1 MDNHFADER
10 RRADLELTVLEGLL
24 YLASNKGESQ
34 LPSMWEFITSEIIGA
49 VYEHLT
55 GEEFEEEY
63 RKFRGPGDDHWFD
76 VVNRHLKV
84 LDSQNRFS
92 KSLADALKYWLK
104 LEWDYDHGESSW
116 EGNIRHWF
124 LFGFRQGCNSTFAL
138 TVPEAKQFEAELQKL
153 DPDTRKH
160 LESIA
165 EIMKKYMKRDLD
177 HIKEHFQW

>member
-63 RKFRGPGDDHWFD
+63 RKFRG
-76 VVNRHLKV
+76 
-84 LDSQNRFS
+84 SM
-92 KSLADALKYWLK
+92 
-104 LEWDYDHGESSW
+104 SSI
-116 EGNIRHWF
+116 GI
-124 LFGFRQGCNSTFAL
+124 
-138 TVPEAKQFEAELQKL
+138 
-153 DPDTRKH
+153 
-160 LESIA
+160 
-165 EIMKKYMKRDLD
+165 
-177 HIKEHFQW
+177 